1 MTADQCFLLAGLGL
15 PGSAAK
21 SRRKR
26 RGGGD
31 NLCWAQTLVSLL
43 NSRTEVGGS
52 REYPAAAELQDSQP
66 GRVRAEAGNGAGVV
80 LQGL

>member
-1 MTADQCFLLAGLGL
+1 MHILITPETDGE
-15 PGSAAK
+15 
-21 SRRKR
+21 SRLK
-26 RGGGD
+26 
-31 NLCWAQTLVSLL
+31 LQQTLVSLL

-80 LQGL
+80 LHGL